1 MLLAV
6 TDTGVGIPEENRQH
20 LFEPF
25 FTTKE
30 RERGTGLGLSSVY
43 GIVQQSDGW
52 IDVQSEPGQ
61 GTTFSI
67 YLPAIEGPAAIEPV
81 PEPLTT
87 AARVRAC
94 GTVLV
99 VEDQEEVRRLMKTV
113 LQSEGFNV
121 LAAAGGDAALSLAR
135 RYSETIHLLITDV
148 IMPDMTGKQLADQLV
163 PIRPGMKVLYISG
176 YSGDV
181 LAQRGVL
188 EPDVAYLPK
197 PFTPVTLSA
206 RVREILGPGA
216 AAQNG

>member
-1 MLLAV
+1 VLLAV

-30 RERGTGLGLSSVY
+30 RGRGTGLGLSSVY

-67 YLPAIEGPAAIEPV
+67 YLPAIEGLTAIEPV
-81 PEPLTT
+81 PEPLPTT
-87 AARVRAC
+87 VRFRAS

-99 VEDQEEVRRLMKTV
+99 VEDQEEVRELMKAV
-113 LQSEGFNV
+113 LESEGFNV
-121 LAAAGGDAALSLAR
+121 LTAAGGDAALSLAR
-135 RYSETIHLLITDV
+135 WYSEAIHLLITDV
-148 IMPDMTGKQLADQLV
+148 IMPDMTGKQVADQLV
-163 PIRPGMKVLYISG
+163 LMRPAIKVLYISG

-197 PFTPVTLSA
+197 PFSLMTLSA
-206 RVREILGPGA
+206 RVREMLGSGA